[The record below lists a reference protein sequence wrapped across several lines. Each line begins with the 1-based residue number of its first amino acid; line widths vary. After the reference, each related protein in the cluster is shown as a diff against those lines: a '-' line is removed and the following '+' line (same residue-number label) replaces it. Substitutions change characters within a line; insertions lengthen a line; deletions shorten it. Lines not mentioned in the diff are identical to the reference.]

1 MLYRAKLKVR
11 VVLQVTVLLVLASAA
26 LGQPT
31 EQLKRASELFKSG
44 VDKYQKLQYD
54 AAIADYTEYLRI
66 RPTVAAAWFNRAL
79 AYKQKADLVP
89 RKEDFERAEADLS
102 QAIKLDAWDVDYWL
116 NRGFVRLRLI
126 MVDFGK
132 YVPLAA
138 ADFTKAI
145 RLKPNLSDAYT
156 GRAQV
161 YEESNRK
168 AESMADANKALQL
181 NPNDYVALFIR
192 AKLNTYSQNFA
203 AARTDLEKA
212 IRLYPDYTA
221 AKNQLSYVISE
232 SQKKSAVSTIKIA
245 PVSKNPALVSKS
257 PAVVIPPANSITDAG
272 VGFKLADEAEKARDY
287 RKVIDVVTK
296 TLPLIAMQSEGV
308 PVKEFDEFVYLDLIR
323 KRAKAYLALKL
334 YKEAQ
339 DEYTRAVSHAIK
351 NMNRHNE
358 KANEEASKDRG
369 SGGGAIMATVQTASS
384 TIICKSTFTAVSE
397 WSDTLDRERPND
409 MTLRFASSIYMGAIR
424 EACATSYY
432 LDGTFEEMKAHSYF
446 GNSVKTKQLTT
457 AIERYTTAIQYLQVF
472 REAYIARAKA
482 YRGLGRVDLALA
494 DEQKANS
501 LPVRK

>member
-1 MLYRAKLKVR
+1 MFEIMLFRVKLDLR
-11 VVLQVTVLLVLASAA
+11 VVLHVIALLMMATAV
-26 LGQPT
+26 LGQPAD
-31 EQLKRASELFKSG
+31 QLKRASELFKSG
-44 VDKYQKLQYD
+44 VEKFQKGQYD
-54 AAIADYTEYLRI
+54 AAIVDYTEYLKI
-66 RPTVAAAWFNRAL
+66 RPTVASAWFNRAL
-79 AYKQKADLVP
+79 AYKQKADLAP
-89 RKEDFERAEADLS
+89 LRDDFERAEADLTR
-102 QAIKLDAWDVDYWL
+102 AIKLNATDVDYWL

-126 MVDFGK
+126 VVDFNK

-161 YEESNRK
+161 YQESNRN

-181 NPNDYVALFIR
+181 NPDDYVALFLR
-192 AKLNTYSQNFA
+192 AKLNTYAQNFA

-212 IRLYPDYTA
+212 IKLYPDYTA
-221 AKNQLSYVISE
+221 AKSQLSYVISE
-232 SQKKSAVSTIKIA
+232 SQKKSAVSATKTG
-245 PVSKNPALVSKS
+245 PVSKA
-257 PAVVIPPANSITDAG
+257 PAVAIAPANSITDAG
-272 VGFKLADEAEKARDY
+272 VGFKLADEAEKAGDH

-308 PVKEFDEFVYLDLIR
+308 PVKEFDEFVYLDLVR

-369 SGGGAIMATVQTASS
+369 SGGGLIMATVQTASS

-397 WSDTLDRERPND
+397 WSNTLDRERPND
-409 MTLRFASSIYMGAIR
+409 MTLRFTSSIYMGAIR

-432 LDGTFEEMKAHSYF
+432 MEGTFEEMKSHSNF

-472 REAYIARAKA
+472 REAYVARSKA
-482 YRGLGRVDLALA
+482 YRDLGRNDLAIA
-494 DEQKANS
+494 DEQKAAT
-501 LPVRK
+501 LPVK